1 MTPSPLSQVVTPVNP
16 SPSPQILTPDPLP
29 LSNNDVCAPPPLTPP
44 FPPNTH
50 PPSNHDPP
58 PPPAPLSPSDKL
70 AGPWPDR
77 LPDPLVSPTAA
88 VQPSRDVP
96 VPTPT
101 L

>member
-29 LSNNDVCAPPPLTPP
+29 LSNNDVCAPPFVPHTPP
-44 FPPNTH
+44 PP
-50 PPSNHDPP
+50 PLPP